1 MEYNILF
8 AGVGGQGII
17 TLGRLIGSALTNS
30 GFNVLM
36 AETHGLSQRGGS
48 VTVHMRV
55 GDVNSPLVPLGGAD
69 LLVGLELIEAVRNL
83 SYLSG
88 DGVKIVND
96 YIIRP
101 SIPKIEIPSREYL
114 INKLREGGGDTY
126 ITSFTEYAL
135 ELGDIIYTNVIILG
149 VITSLDIIPGLTRDS
164 VIEVIGRLKN
174 KEYNLKAFNIGYDI
188 VGEIKME

>member
-83 SYLSG
+83 GYLSR

-96 YIIRP
+96 YIMRP
-101 SIPKIEIPSREYL
+101 SIPK
-114 INKLREGGGDTY
+114 
-126 ITSFTEYAL
+126 
-135 ELGDIIYTNVIILG
+135 
-149 VITSLDIIPGLTRDS
+149 
-164 VIEVIGRLKN
+164 
-174 KEYNLKAFNIGYDI
+174 
-188 VGEIKME
+188 